1 MGLVKLISPVV
12 NFISILQAA
21 FAPIFFAKKNT
32 NLNCNKRKIVK
43 NIYVQK
49 KLLLKYW

>member
-21 FAPIFFAKKNT
+21 FAPIFFAKK
-32 NLNCNKRKIVK
+32 KIQIQTV
-43 NIYVQK
+43 IRER
-49 KLLLKYW
+49 L